1 MFKNHYN
8 TNPII
13 FSPDGQLM
21 QINFANK
28 AAERGNLTLSFKSKS
43 HIIMISAIKLEKNQA
58 TRENRLLVIGKNI
71 LMVTTG
77 VSKDGKFL
85 NKILRKKKNENE
97 ISSNRFCQIPEIASF
112 CSKIMARNTFYS
124 NLRPFGIQLIII
136 GYDSS
141 GPLIFDFNN
150 DGSYERQIY
159 SAQGKGSNK
168 ILGNIDQ
175 LSDTLEDYST
185 DELINIIFKVYSK
198 SISKFQKN
206 KLAENPF
213 FLTLIGKN
221 LELFILKEN
230 LIKLYLE
237 NFQKIDYE
245 NEGQDFKTP
254 LTSSNF
260 DTDSSLEWS
269 SYESEPET
277 TDDY

>member
-1 MFKNHYN
+1 M
-8 TNPII
+8 
-13 FSPDGQLM
+13 
-21 QINFANK
+21 
-28 AAERGNLTLSFKSKS
+28 
-43 HIIMISAIKLEKNQA
+43 
-58 TRENRLLVIGKNI
+58 
-71 LMVTTG
+71 
-77 VSKDGKFL
+77 
-85 NKILRKKKNENE
+85 
-97 ISSNRFCQIPEIASF
+97 
-112 CSKIMARNTFYS
+112 
-124 NLRPFGIQLIII
+124 
-136 GYDSS
+136 
-141 GPLIFDFNN
+141 
-150 DGSYERQIY
+150 
-159 SAQGKGSNK
+159 
-168 ILGNIDQ
+168 GNIDQ